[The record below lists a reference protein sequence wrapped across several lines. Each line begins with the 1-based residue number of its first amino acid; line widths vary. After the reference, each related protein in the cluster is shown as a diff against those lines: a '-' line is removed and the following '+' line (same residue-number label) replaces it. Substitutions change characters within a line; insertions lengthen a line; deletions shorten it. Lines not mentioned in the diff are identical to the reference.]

1 MVPGSQDL
9 ERLRDHEGNE
19 SRDKRDVS
27 ESRILLLCAC
37 QTRYRCRLFHTPC
50 RQQPHRS
57 TLPAP
62 NLQTLI
68 LPCSSFS
75 PNPSYPSSAQMPRL
89 RDHLSPGTMS
99 HTTKQTPETKDHRYS
114 APPARS
120 SALQLAESRS
130 APKKQ
135 ISARVKV
142 QNDRMRILDKQAQHG
157 IATYPVSLCNA
168 LFCVSQ
174 KLV

>member
-1 MVPGSQDL
+1 MKETKAATRGMLVNPAYCCCAL
-9 ERLRDHEGNE
+9 AKLATAA
-19 SRDKRDVS
+19 VS
-27 ESRILLLCAC
+27 S
-37 QTRYRCRLFHTPC
+37 TP
-50 RQQPHRS
+50 PAVNS
-57 TLPAP
+57 LIAPPLPAP

-68 LPCSSFS
+68 LPCSFFS

-99 HTTKQTPETKDHRYS
+99 HTTKQTPETQDHRYS

-142 QNDRMRILDKQAQHG
+142 QNDRMRILDTQPQHG

-168 LFCVSQ
+168 LFCVIQ

>member
-1 MVPGSQDL
+1 MKETKAATRGMLVNPAYCCCAL
-9 ERLRDHEGNE
+9 AKLATAA
-19 SRDKRDVS
+19 VS
-27 ESRILLLCAC
+27 S
-37 QTRYRCRLFHTPC
+37 TP
-50 RQQPHRS
+50 
-57 TLPAP
+57 PAVNSLIAP
-62 NLQTLI
+62 LSPLQTLI
-68 LPCSSFS
+68 LPCSFFS

-135 ISARVKV
+135 LSARVKV
-142 QNDRMRILDKQAQHG
+142 QNDHMRILDKQAQHG

-168 LFCVSQ
+168 LFV
-174 KLV
+174 